1 MNALEKIILILNRVL
16 IWIGGCFIV
25 AMIVLT
31 CANILLRLVWV
42 PVKGTYE
49 LMGFFG
55 AVATAFALG
64 YTQIKKGHIAV
75 DILVL
80 SFPEKTRRILKVINS
95 LVCMAFFAFVGWQIA
110 KYAGVLKSS
119 GEVTQTLRII
129 YYPFTYAVSVGC
141 WVLALTFFTEF
152 LKSLFPGK
160 EGES

>member
-1 MNALEKIILILNRVL
+1 MNALEKFIQILNRIL
-16 IWIGGCFIV
+16 IWIGGCFIL

-64 YTQIKKGHIAV
+64 YTQTKKGHISV
-75 DILVL
+75 DVLVL
-80 SFPEKTRRILKVINS
+80 SFSEKTRRILNVINC

-110 KYAGVLKSS
+110 KYAGVLRSS

-141 WVLALTFFTEF
+141 GVLALTFFTEF
-152 LKSLFPGK
+152 LRSLFPGK